1 MADERSSKTPTL
13 STRVVTRRRHMRFD
27 VLGQVEA
34 HSVWRLKPILLR
46 EISAGGFSLESTAPF
61 DVNVVYKFRLGI
73 EGHKRSMIVQARA
86 VHCTLVSISAD
97 LPIYVAGFE
106 IVAPTEAVR
115 REMLALVQYA
125 ESLWR
130 DAGPA

>member
-1 MADERSSKTPTL
+1 
-13 STRVVTRRRHMRFD
+13 MRFD

-46 EISAGGFSLESTAPF
+46 ELSESGFSLESTTPF
-61 DVNVVYKFRLGI
+61 EVNAIYKFRLGI

-106 IVAPTEAVR
+106 ITEPTEAVR
-115 REMLALVQYA
+115 REMQALAQFA

-130 DAGPA
+130 EP